1 MYNAPEMQT
10 RTLRYPA
17 LTRIREAI
25 PSTEPPAEIA
35 AAIVRAVRGNGPP
48 QRDSRVPPLGLV
60 PNRLGSRPGTGCGE
74 AILIAFTQVSQP
86 EEGGCRSRRERSSL
100 PDIGSNRSASWA
112 PVGVERDVRTRHPLS
127 RLLRPVGAGADQISL
142 SSARGCQ
149 PRRGRLLSLL
159 RQGVSLT

>member
-25 PSTEPPAEIA
+25 PSTEPPAEIG

-48 QRDSRVPPLGLV
+48 ERDSRVPPLGLV

-86 EEGGCRSRRERSSL
+86 EEGAYRSRRERSSL

-112 PVGVERDVRTRHPLS
+112 PAGVERDPS
-127 RLLRPVGAGADQISL
+127 NAP
-142 SSARGCQ
+142 SAFAPPTACRS
-149 PRRGRLLSLL
+149 RGRPDLVIECPGLPAPSWA
-159 RQGVSLT
+159 VTLTAPSRG

>member
-1 MYNAPEMQT
+1 MQT

-48 QRDSRVPPLGLV
+48 ECDSRVPPLGLV

-86 EEGGCRSRRERSSL
+86 EEGVCRSRRERSSL
-100 PDIGSNRSASWA
+100 PDIGSNQSGQLGSRGGRKRPSNAPSAFAPPAACRS
-112 PVGVERDVRTRHPLS
+112 
-127 RLLRPVGAGADQISL
+127 
-142 SSARGCQ
+142 
-149 PRRGRLLSLL
+149 RGRPDLVIECPGLPAPS
-159 RQGVSLT
+159 GAVTLTAPSRG

>member
-48 QRDSRVPPLGLV
+48 ECDSRVPPLGLV

-74 AILIAFTQVSQP
+74 AILIAFTQVSRP
-86 EEGGCRSRRERSSL
+86 EEGACRSRRERSAL
-100 PDIGSNRSASWA
+100 PVSAA
-112 PVGVERDVRTRHPLS
+112 TGPPVGLPWGSKETFQRAIRFRASYGLS
-127 RLLRPVGAGADQISL
+127 E
-142 SSARGCQ
+142 
-149 PRRGRLLSLL
+149 
-159 RQGVSLT
+159 